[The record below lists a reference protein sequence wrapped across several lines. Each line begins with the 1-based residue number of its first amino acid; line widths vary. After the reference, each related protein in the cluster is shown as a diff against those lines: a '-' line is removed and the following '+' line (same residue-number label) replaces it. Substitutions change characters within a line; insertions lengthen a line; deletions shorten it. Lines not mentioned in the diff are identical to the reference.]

1 MMLDQKQNKKRYF
14 TIYLQIGFATFRRL
28 FTRRQVEP
36 ISQHLEISQSNLRQ
50 LAERC
55 LKTGI
60 LEISQIPG
68 PEPRILGLNN
78 DF

>member
-1 MMLDQKQNKKRYF
+1 M
-14 TIYLQIGFATFRRL
+14 YLLIGFATFRRL

-36 ISQHLEISQSNLRQ
+36 ISQHLEISASNLRQ

-60 LEISQIPG
+60 LEISQIS
-68 PEPRILGLNN
+68 GLNP
-78 DF
+78 DFWTLPKF